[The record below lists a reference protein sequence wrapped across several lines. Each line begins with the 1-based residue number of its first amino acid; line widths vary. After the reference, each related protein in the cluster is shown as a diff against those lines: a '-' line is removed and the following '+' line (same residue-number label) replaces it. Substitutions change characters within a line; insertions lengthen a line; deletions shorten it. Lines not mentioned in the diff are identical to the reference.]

1 MAHDSYFVMFVFP
14 LMLLDMVV
22 QFMSIQIQKA
32 NGEQWWR
39 HTIFHSTPISTNWTR
54 LRKAKQM
61 EQQLWSTNKYRC
73 LWLRSLIY
81 MSIQYSFHQRLL
93 LDVRVLD
100 SPTPFYFTIQF
111 QCMHLLLFFV
121 QNFQLFILLCSLCIA
136 IFVRM
141 NEERELCFDC
151 ELKFNQYN
159 MARIFSPFECA
170 SCNEP
175 PHTLILS
182 VAFFTTHFGKSC
194 FHHPN
199 SCLSLSLH
207 VAIQLQ
213 NRFGFLHL
221 HEAHFLALTFSFS
234 SKCRKKQ

>member
-1 MAHDSYFVMFVFP
+1 
-14 LMLLDMVV
+14 MVSNDGDT
-22 QFMSIQIQKA
+22 QYSIP
-32 NGEQWWR
+32 
-39 HTIFHSTPISTNWTR
+39 FHSDLDKLNTATKSKA
-54 LRKAKQM
+54 RKWNNNFEARINIGAYGSG
-61 EQQLWSTNKYRC
+61 LLFTWAFNI
-73 LWLRSLIY
+73 RSINDCW
-81 MSIQYSFHQRLL
+81 L
-93 LDVRVLD
+93 LDVRVCD

-141 NEERELCFDC
+141 NEERGLCFDC

-182 VAFFTTHFGKSC
+182 VAFFTTRFGYAAISGVSLVSPA
-194 FHHPN
+194 FTIPTAA
-199 SCLSLSLH
+199 SLSLH

-213 NRFGFLHL
+213 YRFGFLHL
-221 HEAHFLALTFSFS
+221 HEAHLLASTFSFS